1 MATPY
6 STLTAPVDYE
16 SEIRRSRFLCAL
28 APAPTEAEARAFVA
42 EVSARHKDA
51 THNCS
56 AYVIGGDRSVRR
68 ADDDGEPSGTAGPPM
83 LDALVKQGLSDVVT
97 VVTRYFGGVLLG
109 AGGLVRAYGGAVS
122 RAVAEAGERGLLIRM
137 VPARV
142 VAVRI
147 GHAHAG
153 RLENDLRASP
163 YPVRGVAYGADVT
176 VEAAVREDDL
186 ESFLKFVASLT
197 AGRAV
202 AEPGR
207 TVYVPGGED
216 NHN

>member
-1 MATPY
+1 MAEPY
-6 STLTAPVDYE
+6 LTLTAPVDYE

-28 APAPTEAEARAFVA
+28 APAATVAAARGFVE
-42 EVSARHKDA
+42 EVSSRHRDA

-56 AYVIGGDRSVRR
+56 AYVVGGDRAVRR

-83 LDALVKQGLSDVVT
+83 LDALLKQGLGDVVT

-163 YPVRGVAYGADVT
+163 YTVRGVSYGAEVT
-176 VEAAVREDDL
+176 VETGVREADL
-186 ESFLKFVASLT
+186 ERFGEFVASLT

-202 AEPGR
+202 VEPGE
-207 TVYVPGGED
+207 TVYVPEG
-216 NHN
+216 